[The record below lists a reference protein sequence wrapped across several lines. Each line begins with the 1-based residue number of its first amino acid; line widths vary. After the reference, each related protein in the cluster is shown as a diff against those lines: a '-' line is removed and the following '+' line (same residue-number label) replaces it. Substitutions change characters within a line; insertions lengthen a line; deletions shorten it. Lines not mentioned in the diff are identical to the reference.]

1 MTTEAATA
9 IEMLHNVNKHAFGQN
24 LEAELAS
31 EAAYEAVASK
41 IHSHCNLHTCIAH
54 CVHTS
59 KHFHCEKY
67 TLSLSNSVNTSIQ
80 HCCYRAKWNIV
91 QNNPNTLT

>member
-41 IHSHCNLHTCIAH
+41 IHSYCNLHTCIAH
-54 CVHTS
+54 CIHSLLTVR
-59 KHFHCEKY
+59 
-67 TLSLSNSVNTSIQ
+67 LSQRWLHID
-80 HCCYRAKWNIV
+80 AM
-91 QNNPNTLT
+91 

>member
-1 MTTEAATA
+1 MTEASTA

-41 IHSHCNLHTCIAH
+41 IHSHCDLRTRIAH
-54 CVHTS
+54 RVHS
-59 KHFHCEKY
+59 L
-67 TLSLSNSVNTSIQ
+67 TLQVISAMAAHRRNVE
-80 HCCYRAKWNIV
+80 V
-91 QNNPNTLT
+91 QVGVLQCMKLTD